1 MISSS
6 NRHAITVTDDQV
18 GRIASHPGEG
28 RPVFLPVTARA
39 RRSVRGKDSRNVP
52 GVTSLFS
59 HTAKRTVKWAGHQRW
74 LCESVEMRREFK
86 SRQPDNVR
94 PGDPG
99 GFVLMLLV
107 GLLLHG
113 ICAT

>member
-1 MISSS
+1 
-6 NRHAITVTDDQV
+6 
-18 GRIASHPGEG
+18 
-28 RPVFLPVTARA
+28 
-39 RRSVRGKDSRNVP
+39 
-52 GVTSLFS
+52 
-59 HTAKRTVKWAGHQRW
+59 
-74 LCESVEMRREFK
+74 MRREFK

-113 ICAT
+113 ICYDFFSAWDRLRSSAQVTLATYGVEILIGSLVSGPIVYFASS